1 MVTSIDTRRDPL
13 AKILVGKYEGSIY
26 EEGDGYTGALS
37 LGFGPDGKRK
47 RLKRKGRTKT
57 EVKDKLKEAVEE
69 LSKGVKTDRNYYVR
83 DAVEEFLAAFA
94 KSGKSPKTN
103 EVYRSLADHQLIPF
117 IGRTRL
123 KELTADDVETWLNGR
138 AEHLT
143 SSSLG
148 IVHSILKRSIR
159 RAARHD
165 RIGRNVAELVDTPD
179 GKPARKSRSLSL
191 VQASL
196 LLEEA
201 SKPKHRFGAYV
212 VLAIVSGLRT
222 EELRTLKWSDVDLD
236 KATVYVLRADRHKGE
251 TKTALSRRGLGIADM
266 GVDVLRSHKTRQ
278 AAEKLK
284 AGKTYQDN
292 DLVFCHEDGRPYT
305 AQHVRHRFRRA
316 LTAAGL
322 DPTEWCPR
330 ELRHTFVSLMSDHD
344 VPIEKISI
352 LVGHSSTKITETVY
366 RHQLKPE
373 IRDGAEHMND
383 IFTRKTKSA

>member
-1 MVTSIDTRRDPL
+1 M
-13 AKILVGKYEGSIY
+13 AKISIGDYDGSIY
-26 EEGDGYTGALS
+26 EEGNGYTGALE
-37 LGFGPDGKRK
+37 LGTGPDGKRD
-47 RLKRKGRTKT
+47 RLKRKGKTKT
-57 EVKDKLKEAVEE
+57 QVKDKLKKAVEE
-69 LSKGVKTDRNYYVR
+69 LDKGVKTDHNYYVR
-83 DAVEEFLAAFA
+83 DAVEDWLTAFV

-117 IGRTRL
+117 IGRARL
-123 KELTADDVETWLNGR
+123 KELTADDVERWLNGR
-138 AEHLT
+138 ADHLT

-179 GKPARKSRSLSL
+179 GKPGRKSRSLSL
-191 VQASL
+191 DQATA
-196 LLEEA
+196 LLEA
-201 SKPKHRFGAYV
+201 AGKPEHRLGAYV

-222 EELRTLKWSDVDLD
+222 EELRTLKWSDVDLK

-251 TKTALSRRGLGIADM
+251 TKTTLSRRGLGIADM
-266 GVDVLRSHKTRQ
+266 AVDALRTLKTQQ

-284 AGKTYQDN
+284 AGDAYKDN
-292 DLVFCHEDGRPYT
+292 GLVFCHEDGRPYA
-305 AQHVRHRFRRA
+305 AQHVRHRFHK
-316 LTAAGL
+316 LLKAAKL
-322 DPTEWCPR
+322 NPTEWCPR
-330 ELRHTFVSLMSDHD
+330 ELRHTFVSIMSDHD

-366 RHQLKPE
+366 RHQLRPE

-383 IFTRKTKSA
+383 IFTSKTKSA

>member
-1 MVTSIDTRRDPL
+1 M
-13 AKILVGKYEGSIY
+13 AKILIGKYEGTIY
-26 EEGDGYTGALS
+26 EEGDGYTGAIS

-57 EVKDKLKEAVEE
+57 EVKDKLRQAVED
-69 LSKGVKTDRNYYVR
+69 LSKGVKTERNYYVE
-83 DAVEEFLAAFA
+83 DAVNEFLAAFA
-94 KSGKSPKTN
+94 RTGKSPATS
-103 EVYRSLADHQLIPF
+103 EVYRSLATHQLIPF

-148 IVHSILKRSIR
+148 IVHSVLKRSIR

-165 RIGRNVAELVDTPD
+165 RIARNVAELVDTPN
-179 GKPARKSRSLSL
+179 GKAGRKSRSLSL
-191 VQASL
+191 VQAKTL
-196 LLEEA
+196 LDEA
-201 SKPKHRFGAYV
+201 SKPKHRLGAYII
-212 VLAIVSGLRT
+212 LAVMSGLRT

-251 TKTALSRRGLGIADM
+251 TKTTLSRRGLGIADM
-266 GVDVLRSHKTRQ
+266 AVDALRSLKTRQ
-278 AAEKLK
+278 AAERLK
-284 AGKTYQDN
+284 AGEAYQEH
-292 DLVFCHEDGRPYT
+292 DLVFCHEDGRPYS
-305 AQHVRHRFRRA
+305 AQHVRYRFA
-316 LTAAGL
+316 KVLKAADL
-322 DPTEWCPR
+322 DPREWCPR
-330 ELRHTFVSLMSDHD
+330 ELRHTFVSIMSDHD

-366 RHQLKPE
+366 RHQLRPE

-383 IFTRKTKSA
+383 IFASKPVKSA

>member
-13 AKILVGKYEGSIY
+13 AKILVGTYEGSIY
-26 EEGDGYTGALS
+26 KEGDGYTGALS

-47 RLKRKGRTKT
+47 RKRLKRKGRTKT
-57 EVKDKLKEAVEE
+57 EVKNKLKEAVEE
-69 LSKGVKTDRNYYVR
+69 LDKGVKTDRNYYVR
-83 DAVEEFLAAFA
+83 DAVEDWLTAFA
-94 KSGKSPKTN
+94 MSGKSPSTHD
-103 EVYRSLADHQLIPF
+103 VYRSLADHQLIPF

-138 AEHLT
+138 AAHLT

-148 IVHSILKRSIR
+148 IVHNVLKRSIR

-165 RIGRNVAELVDTPD
+165 HIGRNVAELVATPD

-191 VQASL
+191 EQATA

-201 SKPKHRFGAYV
+201 SKPKHRLGAYV

-251 TKTALSRRGLGIADM
+251 TKTALSRRGLGVADM
-266 GVDVLRSHKTRQ
+266 AVDALRTNKTRQ

-284 AGKTYQDN
+284 AGEAYQDN
-292 DLVFCHEDGRPYT
+292 ELVFCHEDGRPYT
-305 AQHVRHRFRRA
+305 RQHVRHRFGK
-316 LTAAGL
+316 LLKAANL
-322 DPTEWCPR
+322 NPAEWCPR
-330 ELRHTFVSLMSDHD
+330 ELRHTFVSIMSDHD
-344 VPIEKISI
+344 VPMEKISV

-373 IRDGAEHMND
+373 IRDGAEHMNN
-383 IFTRKTKSA
+383 IFKSA

>member
-1 MVTSIDTRRDPL
+1 VVTSIDTRRGLL
-13 AKILVGKYEGSIY
+13 AKILVGTYEGSIY

-37 LGFGPDGKRK
+37 LGFGLDGKRK

-57 EVKDKLKEAVEE
+57 EVKNKLKEAVEE
-69 LSKGVKTDRNYYVR
+69 LDKGVKTDRNYYVR
-83 DAVEEFLAAFA
+83 DAVTDWLTAFA
-94 KSGKSPKTN
+94 ASGKSPATFD
-103 EVYRSLADHQLIPF
+103 VYRSLADHQLIPF

-123 KELTADDVETWLNGR
+123 KELTADDVEKWLNGR
-138 AEHLT
+138 AAHLT

-148 IVHSILKRSIR
+148 IVHNVLKRSIR

-191 VQASL
+191 EQANAL
-196 LLEEA
+196 LKEA
-201 SKPKHRFGAYV
+201 GKPAHRLGAYV
-212 VLAIVSGLRT
+212 VLGIVSGLRT

-236 KATVYVLRADRHKGE
+236 KATVYVLRADRHNGE
-251 TKTALSRRGLGIADM
+251 TKTTLSRRGLGIADM
-266 GVDVLRSHKTRQ
+266 AVDALRTLKTRQ

-284 AGKTYQDN
+284 AGEAYQDN

-305 AQHVRHRFRRA
+305 RQHVRHRFGK
-316 LTAAGL
+316 LLKAADL
-322 DPTEWCPR
+322 NPAEWCPR
-330 ELRHTFVSLMSDHD
+330 ELRHTFVSIMSDHD
-344 VPIEKISI
+344 VPMEKISI

-373 IRDGAEHMND
+373 IRDGAEHMNQ
-383 IFTRKTKSA
+383 IFKSA

>member
-1 MVTSIDTRRDPL
+1 M
-13 AKILVGKYEGSIY
+13 AKILVGTYEGSIY

-57 EVKDKLKEAVEE
+57 EVKNKLKEAVEE
-69 LSKGVKTDRNYYVR
+69 LDKGVKTDRNYYVR
-83 DAVEEFLAAFA
+83 DAVADWLTAFA
-94 KSGKSPKTN
+94 ASGKSPATFD
-103 EVYRSLADHQLIPF
+103 VYRSLADHQLIPF

-123 KELTADDVETWLNGR
+123 KELTADDVEKWLNGR
-138 AEHLT
+138 AAHLT

-148 IVHSILKRSIR
+148 IVHNVLKRSIC

-191 VQASL
+191 KEAST

-201 SKPKHRFGAYV
+201 SKPEHRFGAYV

-251 TKTALSRRGLGIADM
+251 TKTRLSRRGLGIADM
-266 GVDVLRSHKTRQ
+266 AVDALRTLKTRQ

-284 AGKTYQDN
+284 AGEAYQDN
-292 DLVFCHEDGRPYT
+292 GLVFCHEDGRPYT
-305 AQHVRHRFRRA
+305 AQHVRHRFRKV
-316 LTAAGL
+316 LKAAGL
-322 DPTEWCPR
+322 NPAAWCPR

-383 IFTRKTKSA
+383 IFTRETKSA

>member
-1 MVTSIDTRRDPL
+1 M
-13 AKILVGKYEGSIY
+13 AKILIGTYEGSIY

-47 RLKRKGRTKT
+47 RLKRKGRTKA
-57 EVKDKLKEAVEE
+57 EVKNKLREAVEE
-69 LSKGVKTDRNYYVR
+69 LDRGVKTDRKYFVR
-83 DAVEEFLAAFA
+83 DAVEDWLTAFA
-94 KSGKSPKTN
+94 RSGKSPKTQ

-123 KELTADDVETWLNGR
+123 KELTADDVEKWLNGR

-143 SSSLG
+143 SSSLS

-159 RAARHD
+159 RAERHD

-191 VQASL
+191 QQARA

-201 SKPKHRFGAYV
+201 GKPGHRFGAYV
-212 VLAIVSGLRT
+212 VLALLSGLRT
-222 EELRTLKWSDVDLD
+222 EELRTLRWSDVDLD

-251 TKTALSRRGLGIADM
+251 TKTTLSRRGLGIADM
-266 GVDVLRSHKTRQ
+266 AVDALRAHRTRQ

-284 AGKTYQDN
+284 AGEAYQDS

-305 AQHVRHRFRRA
+305 AQHVRHRFRKI
-316 LTAAGL
+316 LKGAGL
-322 DPTEWCPR
+322 DPAEWCPR
-330 ELRHTFVSLMSDHD
+330 ELRHTFVSIMSDHD
-344 VPIEKISI
+344 VPIEKISV
-352 LVGHSSTKITETVY
+352 LVGHSSTKITEPVY
-366 RHQLKPE
+366 RHQLRPE

-383 IFTRKTKSA
+383 IFKSA

>member
-1 MVTSIDTRRDPL
+1 M
-13 AKILVGKYEGSIY
+13 AKILVGTYEGSIY

-57 EVKDKLKEAVEE
+57 EVKNKLKEAVEE
-69 LSKGVKTDRNYYVR
+69 LDKGIKTDRNYFVR
-83 DAVEEFLAAFA
+83 DAVEEFLTAFA
-94 KSGKSPKTN
+94 TSGKSPATN
-103 EVYRSLADHQLIPF
+103 EVYRSLVDHQLIPF

-123 KELTADDVETWLNGR
+123 KDLTADDVETWLNGR

-179 GKPARKSRSLSL
+179 GKPARKSRSLTL
-191 VQASL
+191 KQASA

-251 TKTALSRRGLGIADM
+251 TKTTLSRRGLGIADM
-266 GVDVLRSHKTRQ
+266 AVDALRALKTRQ
-278 AAEKLK
+278 AAERLK
-284 AGKTYQDN
+284 AGKAYQDN

-305 AQHVRHRFRRA
+305 AQHVRHRFRMV
-316 LTAAGL
+316 LKAANL
-322 DPTEWCPR
+322 NPAEWCPR
-330 ELRHTFVSLMSDHD
+330 ELRHTFVSIMSDHD
-344 VPIEKISI
+344 VPIEKISV
-352 LVGHSSTKITETVY
+352 LVGHSNTKITETVY

-383 IFTRKTKSA
+383 IFKTKSA

>member
-1 MVTSIDTRRDPL
+1 M
-13 AKILVGKYEGSIY
+13 AKILVGTYEGSIY

-57 EVKDKLKEAVEE
+57 EVKNKLKEAVEE
-69 LSKGVKTDRNYYVR
+69 LDKGVKTDRNYYVR
-83 DAVEEFLAAFA
+83 DAVADWLTAFA
-94 KSGKSPKTN
+94 ASGKSPATFD
-103 EVYRSLADHQLIPF
+103 VYRSLADHQLIPF

-123 KELTADDVETWLNGR
+123 KELTADDVEKWLNGR
-138 AEHLT
+138 AAHLT

-148 IVHSILKRSIR
+148 IVHNILKRSIR

-165 RIGRNVAELVDTPD
+165 RISRNVAELVDTPD
-179 GKPARKSRSLSL
+179 GKSARKSRSLSL
-191 VQASL
+191 EQANA

-201 SKPKHRFGAYV
+201 RKPKHRLGAYV
-212 VLAIVSGLRT
+212 VLGIVSGLRT

-236 KATVYVLRADRHKGE
+236 KATVYVLRADRHNGE
-251 TKTALSRRGLGIADM
+251 TKTTLSRRGLGIADM
-266 GVDVLRSHKTRQ
+266 AVDALRTLKTRQ

-284 AGKTYQDN
+284 AGEAYQDN

-305 AQHVRHRFRRA
+305 RQHVRHRFGK
-316 LTAAGL
+316 LLKAANL
-322 DPTEWCPR
+322 DPAEWCPR
-330 ELRHTFVSLMSDHD
+330 ELRHTFVSIMSDHD
-344 VPIEKISI
+344 VPMEKISI

-373 IRDGAEHMND
+373 IRDGAEHMNQ
-383 IFTRKTKSA
+383 IFKSA

>member
-1 MVTSIDTRRDPL
+1 M
-13 AKILVGKYEGSIY
+13 AKILVGTYEGSIY

-57 EVKDKLKEAVEE
+57 EVKNKLKEAVEE
-69 LSKGVKTDRNYYVR
+69 LDKGVKTDRNYFVR
-83 DAVEEFLAAFA
+83 DAVNEFLTAFA
-94 KSGKSPKTN
+94 KSGKSPKTQ

-123 KELTADDVETWLNGR
+123 KELTADDVEKWLNGR

-148 IVHSILKRSIR
+148 IVHSILKRSIG

-191 VQASL
+191 EQAKAL
-196 LLEEA
+196 LAEA
-201 SKPKHRFGAYV
+201 SKPAHRLGAYV

-251 TKTALSRRGLGIADM
+251 TKTTLSRRGLGIADTA
-266 GVDVLRSHKTRQ
+266 VDALRTLKTRQ

-284 AGKTYQDN
+284 GGEAYQDN
-292 DLVFCHEDGRPYT
+292 GLVFCHEDGRPYT
-305 AQHVRHRFRRA
+305 AQHVRHRFRMI
-316 LTAAGL
+316 LKAANL
-322 DPTEWCPR
+322 SPTEWCPR
-330 ELRHTFVSLMSDHD
+330 ELRHTFVSIMSDHD
-344 VPIEKISI
+344 VPIEKIST

-366 RHQLKPE
+366 RHQLRPE

-383 IFTRKTKSA
+383 IFKSA

>member
-1 MVTSIDTRRDPL
+1 M
-13 AKILVGKYEGSIY
+13 AKILIGKYEGTIY
-26 EEGDGYTGALS
+26 EEGDGYTGAIS

-57 EVKDKLKEAVEE
+57 EVKDKLRQAVED
-69 LSKGVKTDRNYYVR
+69 LNKGVKTERNYYVE
-83 DAVEEFLAAFA
+83 DAVNEFLAAFA
-94 KSGKSPKTN
+94 RTGKSPATS
-103 EVYRSLADHQLIPF
+103 EVYRSLATHQLIPY

-148 IVHSILKRSIR
+148 IVHSVLKRSIR

-165 RIGRNVAELVDTPD
+165 RIARNVAELVDTPN
-179 GKPARKSRSLSL
+179 GKAGRKSRSLSL
-191 VQASL
+191 VQAKAL
-196 LLEEA
+196 LDEA
-201 SKPKHRFGAYV
+201 SKPEHRLGTYII
-212 VLAIVSGLRT
+212 LAIMSGLRT

-236 KATVYVLRADRHKGE
+236 KATVYVLRADRYKGE
-251 TKTALSRRGLGIADM
+251 TKTTLSRRGLGIADM
-266 GVDVLRSHKTRQ
+266 AVDALRSLKTRQ
-278 AAEKLK
+278 AAERLK
-284 AGKTYQDN
+284 AGEAYQEH
-292 DLVFCHEDGRPYT
+292 DLVFCHEDGRPYA
-305 AQHVRHRFRRA
+305 AQHVRYRFA
-316 LTAAGL
+316 KVLKAADL
-322 DPTEWCPR
+322 NPREWCPR
-330 ELRHTFVSLMSDHD
+330 ELRHTFVSIMSDHD

-383 IFTRKTKSA
+383 IFASKPVKSA